1 MPGPKL
7 NLARTVV
14 WWKVSPF
21 PETLSIPTP
30 ALGTAN
36 VTVVLLG
43 AIERMF
49 LRRAT
54 FVPLTANV
62 TGTTTTVQIQNF
74 TKTLNLTNTLDLTG
88 DVAKVALPMVLTA
101 DGNLL
106 VLPKDVL
113 VLQYNFGSATVGP
126 GVAVVTLEF
135 ALSGKYA

>member
-74 TKTLNLTNTLDLTG
+74 TKTLNLTA
-88 DVAKVALPMVLTA
+88 DVAKVALPMVLTS
-101 DGNLL
+101 DSNLL

-113 VLQYNFGSATVGP
+113 VLQYNFGTATVGP
-126 GVAVVTLEF
+126 GVA
-135 ALSGKYA
+135 